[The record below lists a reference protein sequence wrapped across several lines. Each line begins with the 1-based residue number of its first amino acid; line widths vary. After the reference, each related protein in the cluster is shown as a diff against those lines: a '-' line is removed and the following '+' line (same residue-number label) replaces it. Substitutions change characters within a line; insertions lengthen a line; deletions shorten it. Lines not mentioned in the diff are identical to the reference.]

1 MPTTIKQAL
10 KKWEEATGRKAA
22 EAKEIKLIGV
32 YPPIE
37 KMEGPFHLLANLERF
52 SLSTNQVRKNY
63 HLFNYFLIL
72 LIII

>member
-10 KKWEEATGRKAA
+10 KKWEEATGRKSG

-37 KMEGPFHLLANLERF
+37 KVLADPLRPSIGF
-52 SLSTNQVRKNY
+52 SLVRKLMMKRLFKY
-63 HLFNYFLIL
+63 HK
-72 LIII
+72 